1 MAICVRCGC
10 EFRARAYWQRYCGEE
25 CRRAF
30 HVEETRRGR
39 ELARRERAS
48 SVLGLDPGNGS
59 EEAAA

>member
-10 EFRARAYWQRYCGEE
+10 EFRPNAYWQRFCGED

-39 ELARRERAS
+39 ELARRERAT
-48 SVLGLDPGNGS
+48 DPGSAGD
-59 EEAAA
+59 EAREVA